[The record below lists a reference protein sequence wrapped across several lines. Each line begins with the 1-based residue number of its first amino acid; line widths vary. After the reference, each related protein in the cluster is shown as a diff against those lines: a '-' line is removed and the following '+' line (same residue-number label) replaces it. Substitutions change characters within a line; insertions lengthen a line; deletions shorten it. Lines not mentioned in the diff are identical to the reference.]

1 MPQNLLTLKAQSLNN
16 LCTLF
21 HLLSDKTR
29 LQIVMM
35 LAEGERDVTSLC
47 KELHLA
53 QPTVTHHLGLL
64 RMNRVI
70 MNKRQGK
77 RVIYTLDNSAGKAG
91 AAAAAAAGGGGGGKS
106 RWQAQVHAFALQRGC
121 RRILIHRR
129 SHLIWTPKPALGGL
143 FSSPFPDVG
152 VLIVTS
158 KYFLRIKNPAESSA
172 GFFYSAGERSR
183 TSTSCDTR
191 T

>member
-1 MPQNLLTLKAQSLNN
+1 MASKSSTSEAQSLNN
-16 LCTLF
+16 LCQLF

-53 QPTVTHHLGLL
+53 QPTVSHHLGLL

-77 RVIYTLDNSAGKAG
+77 RVIYALDATAGKVM
-91 AAAAAAAGGGGGGKS
+91 GGKIK
-106 RWQAQVHAFALQRGC
+106 FM
-121 RRILIHRR
+121 
-129 SHLIWTPKPALGGL
+129 TPPY
-143 FSSPFPDVG
+143 SV
-152 VLIVTS
+152 VV
-158 KYFLRIKNPAESSA
+158 E
-172 GFFYSAGERSR
+172 GF
-183 TSTSCDTR
+183 
-191 T
+191 

>member
-1 MPQNLLTLKAQSLNN
+1 MPPKSSNSEAQSLNN

-53 QPTVTHHLGLL
+53 QPTVSHHLGLL

-77 RVIYTLDNSAGKAG
+77 RVIYTLDNTAGRAT
-91 AAAAAAAGGGGGGKS
+91 GGKLK
-106 RWQAQVHAFALQRGC
+106 FM
-121 RRILIHRR
+121 
-129 SHLIWTPKPALGGL
+129 P
-143 FSSPFPDVG
+143 SPYSV
-152 VLIVTS
+152 VV
-158 KYFLRIKNPAESSA
+158 E
-172 GFFYSAGERSR
+172 GF
-183 TSTSCDTR
+183 
-191 T
+191 